1 MNVALCDDN
10 VQYIEKFSSRLKE
23 YECNIYKYNSV
34 KALIESGLSFDIAFL
49 DIEVNKETGFN
60 AAKYVYAKN
69 HNCIIIF
76 LTNYSKYMLKG
87 YEFRAY
93 RYILKNSPDILISKR
108 INEAFNEY
116 YKQNK
121 VITGS
126 YNGYDF
132 YTYAKDI
139 LYIESNRHAIS
150 IHTVK
155 GVYRKLSRISDVEKS
170 LEGTNII
177 RCHRGFMVNLDY
189 VYAIRDG
196 KFFTLIVPNEID
208 VPIGKTYRSIMKNEY
223 AKRFRD
229 GVL

>member
-1 MNVALCDDN
+1 MNVALCDDDI
-10 VQYIEKFSSRLKE
+10 QYMERFSRRLNE
-23 YECNIYKYNSV
+23 YKCEIYRFNSV
-34 KALIESGLSFDIAFL
+34 KALIESNLLFDIVFL
-49 DIEVNKETGFN
+49 DIEINQETGFN

-76 LTNYSKYMLKG
+76 LTNYSKYMIQG

-116 YKQNK
+116 YMQNK
-121 VITGS
+121 IITGRYS
-126 YNGYDF
+126 GYDF
-132 YTYAKDI
+132 HTYAKDI
-139 LYIESNRHAIS
+139 LYIESNHHLIN
-150 IHTVK
+150 IHTMK
-155 GVYRKLSRISDVEKS
+155 GIYQKLSRISDMEKD

-177 RCHRGFMVNLDY
+177 RCHKGFMINLNY
-189 VYAIRDG
+189 VYAMKEG
-196 KFFTLIVPNEID
+196 KYFTLIAPNEID
-208 VPIGKTYRSIMKNEY
+208 VPIGKTYRSIMKLEY